1 MTPIDPVRVELEVR
15 LDETDVKILD
25 IFRKYPTKTFQAHQ
39 VRTILESG
47 GLDIGYGELRD
58 RLRVLVIVGVL
69 RRENGTKL
77 FRYRLETK
85 NDGQS
90 KNNPKG

>member
-1 MTPIDPVRVELEVR
+1 MTPIDPIRVELEVR
-15 LDETDVKILD
+15 LDETDAKILD

-58 RLRVLVIVGVL
+58 RLRVFVL
-69 RRENGTKL
+69 TGLLKRENGKRIS
-77 FRYRLETK
+77 RYRLDIK
-85 NDGQS
+85 
-90 KNNPKG
+90 K

>member
-77 FRYRLETK
+77 FRYSLETK
-85 NDGQS
+85 KDDQS
-90 KNNPKG
+90 KHNSKG

>member
-1 MTPIDPVRVELEVR
+1 LTPIDPVRVELEVR

-77 FRYRLETK
+77 FRYSLETK
-85 NDGQS
+85 KDDQS
-90 KNNPKG
+90 KNNSKG

>member
-1 MTPIDPVRVELEVR
+1 MAPIDPIRVELEVR

-25 IFRKYPTKTFQAHQ
+25 IFRKYPAKTFQAHQ
-39 VRTILESG
+39 IRAILEDE

-77 FRYRLETK
+77 FRYSLKTK
-85 NDGQS
+85 KEDHLKS
-90 KNNPKG
+90 SPKP

>member
-77 FRYRLETK
+77 FRYSLETK
-85 NDGQS
+85 KDDQS
-90 KNNPKG
+90 KNNSKG

>member
-39 VRTILESG
+39 VRTILESR

-58 RLRVLVIVGVL
+58 RLIVLVIIGVL

-77 FRYRLETK
+77 FRYSLETK
-85 NDGQS
+85 KDDQS
-90 KNNPKG
+90 KNNSKG